1 MKNLKYFL
9 FIVVSIFISCEDDS
23 YSIEY
28 TDNEVKQDLNVT
40 LTLDRERVA
49 ATTNVGFTV
58 AIESALSVDATVTV
72 ASINKCGGPLSNLAE
87 TTTGTALIKAGETS
101 GMGTINAADFNTE
114 LDELDWDGATDC
126 FTFDVMGIA
135 LAEGD
140 DPYVASA
147 STPAILTA
155 VNADYMSDADDDAVM
170 ISMDWKNPDANDFD
184 MHVTNP
190 DRTVFYESAESGS
203 RFEGDYFDND
213 SDAYYPAAD
222 GVYLVWCYVYTQEA
236 ADVPSEIYFTH
247 PITGFVDVI
256 AFTMPSGSSGYYPVA
271 TITKTT
277 DAEENMS
284 YEIAAY

>member
-72 ASINKCGGPLSNLAE
+72 ASINKCGGPLSHLAE
-87 TTTGTALIKAGETS
+87 TTTGTALIKAGKTS

-126 FTFDVMGIA
+126 FTFDVTGIA

-184 MHVTNP
+184 MYVTNANGS
-190 DRTVFYESAESGS
+190 VFYEIAESGS
-203 RFEGDYFDND
+203 RFEGDFFDND

-256 AFTMPSGSSGYYPVA
+256 AFTMASGSSGFYPVA